1 MFFEERR
8 RKECNKGLLLGKWLK
23 LFYKKR
29 SEERE
34 LTVQCKRHAL
44 MHRAKH
50 GGEGTIKIDAVKQA
64 VYNMQTGWETWE

>member
-1 MFFEERR
+1 MA
-8 RKECNKGLLLGKWLK
+8 KVVLQ
-23 LFYKKR
+23 KR

-44 MHRAKH
+44 MHRAKD

-64 VYNMQTGWETWE
+64 VYNMQTGWETRE